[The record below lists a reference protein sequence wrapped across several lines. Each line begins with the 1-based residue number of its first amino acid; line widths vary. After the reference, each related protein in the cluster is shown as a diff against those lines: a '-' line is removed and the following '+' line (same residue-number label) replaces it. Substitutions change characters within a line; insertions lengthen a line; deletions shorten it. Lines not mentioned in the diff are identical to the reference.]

1 MKVLVIPE
9 DPSLDQYIL
18 KPLVVQLFEELGI
31 RARVDVLWNP
41 RLRGVSQA
49 LDGVVIA
56 DIVATYSM
64 IDLFL
69 LLVDRDGEEQR
80 AERVRTRE
88 QEHPGRLIA
97 CLAVEEIEVWML
109 AFHRDS
115 LPWSWP
121 SIRTER
127 DPKERF
133 ARPFLAERAPRLD
146 AGAGRKWAMRG
157 LGARWKGVLE
167 VCPELGELRQRI
179 AGWRGT
185 LTNGEAR

>member
-1 MKVLVIPE
+1 VKVLVIPE

-18 KPLVVQLFEELGI
+18 KPLAAQLFAELGI
-31 RARVDVLWNP
+31 PARVEVLWNP

-49 LDGVVIA
+49 LDGAVIS
-56 DIVATYSM
+56 DIMATYSM

-80 AERVRTRE
+80 AEKVRARE
-88 QEHPGRLIA
+88 EEHPGRLIA
-97 CLAVEEIEVWML
+97 CLAIEEIEVWML
-109 AFHRDS
+109 ALHRDS
-115 LPWSWP
+115 LSRPWS
-121 SIRTER
+121 SIRAAR

-157 LGARWKGVLE
+157 VGAQWKGIVE
-167 VCPELGELRQRI
+167 VCPELGALRQRI
-179 AGWRGT
+179 EDWRGR
-185 LTNGEAR
+185 GRS